1 MCYSEWFK
9 KSAEQE
15 ALEQA
20 RRKVEEL
27 KKQAAKTEPAESSE
41 KPAMPARKKE
51 RVPA

>member
-27 KKQAAKTEPAESSE
+27 KKQAAKTEPAKQSG
-41 KPAMPARKKE
+41 KPSLPVQKKE